1 VKRASKPILKD
12 YPHERV
18 SHSVR
23 RQAR

>member
-12 YPHERV
+12 YPHDRV

-23 RQAR
+23 RQAE